1 MNVWKHTSHIIF
13 YGQSNY
19 DTYEILHRSY
29 KSSHFKMTLN
39 CKTQRL
45 ETTATPTQHN
55 TLYKWLNFNVHCLPD
70 HSVSMN
76 SSSFH
81 KENSDTI
88 MKPAFLKSPLHHR
101 HNFILYVSLY
111 RFHLSHICI
120 FCTSLFCNVDSSSRR
135 KLEIKLKGT
144 WACGPNVN
152 VYVTT
157 ARIYPTEVFFCCCAA
172 VQHHWRTTHWWRWWV
187 TETATTSNLSFHY
200 TSRGPIIYSFS
211 PSKNTHNV

>member
-1 MNVWKHTSHIIF
+1 MTLMKYCTDHTSLL
-13 YGQSNY
+13 
-19 DTYEILHRSY
+19 ILR
-29 KSSHFKMTLN
+29 MTLN

-172 VQHHWRTTHWWRWWV
+172 VQHHHSLKNHTLVAVVSDWNCNNQQPFFSLYFQR
-187 TETATTSNLSFHY
+187 ADNLQFQSIEKH
-200 TSRGPIIYSFS
+200 S
-211 PSKNTHNV
+211 

>member
-1 MNVWKHTSHIIF
+1 MTLMKYCTDHTSLL
-13 YGQSNY
+13 
-19 DTYEILHRSY
+19 ILR
-29 KSSHFKMTLN
+29 MTLN
-39 CKTQRL
+39 CKTQIL

-172 VQHHWRTTHWWRWWV
+172 VQHHLSLKNHTLVAVVSDWNCNNQQPFFSLYFQR
-187 TETATTSNLSFHY
+187 ADNLQFQSIEKH
-200 TSRGPIIYSFS
+200 S
-211 PSKNTHNV
+211 

>member
-1 MNVWKHTSHIIF
+1 MF
-13 YGQSNY
+13 
-19 DTYEILHRSY
+19 
-29 KSSHFKMTLN
+29 
-39 CKTQRL
+39 
-45 ETTATPTQHN
+45 
-55 TLYKWLNFNVHCLPD
+55 CLPD
-70 HSVSMN
+70 HSVSIN

-101 HNFILYVSLY
+101 HDFILYVSLL
-111 RFHLSHICI
+111 RFHLSHRRI

-157 ARIYPTEVFFCCCAA
+157 ARIYTTEVFFCCCAA
-172 VQHHWRTTHWWRWWV
+172 VQHHLYIEEPHIGGGGEWMKLQQPTTFLFIFIPEGRYFTVSVHRK
-187 TETATTSNLSFHY
+187 TLIMFRAM
-200 TSRGPIIYSFS
+200 
-211 PSKNTHNV
+211 KNKNYERQSAALHILVIGISYLYVCQVSH